1 MKKKPLSIL
10 NFTQNA
16 DVINAVQ
23 DVQEYIA
30 RKIDEDPK
38 FSYSD
43 IVDGEGNWYVDLVQ
57 EGGGVLGIALVGY
70 TYVLEQ
76 AGLRFLN
83 LGGTSAGAINT
94 LLLAAADI
102 PQNPKSEKILSKLKD
117 LDFLEFIDGRKSG
130 DKSVREF
137 IESLISLQTSK
148 RSGFLKKLRVAY
160 EFLGTWD
167 DLRNEMGL
175 NRGHEFEEWL
185 QNVLHSPEFGNIS
198 TLQQLVD
205 KMETLPTELKRFV
218 KIPTA
223 EDRQKW
229 PLAIIA
235 ADITTETKAVFPR
248 DAYLYTLDP
257 METNPS
263 EFVRASMSVPLF
275 FYPKTF
281 NVPYLE
287 DLDAI
292 FQEDGTLDLKTKKE
306 RYERLVRGWREDKE
320 INVQPEEAILVDGG
334 IISNFPIDV
343 FHISDRAPSR
353 PTFGV
358 KLGFEREGINTIKE
372 GARFKSAQ
380 LFGIIFETARLARD
394 RDFIKSNPDF
404 NKLVAYIDTADHYWL
419 NFFLSDEDKVDLFA
433 RGARA
438 ARDFLLQFDWDN
450 YKKIRKQLLLQG
462 TRNILDATYQNML
475 TDALN
480 KRKQKA
486 NAEGTVYKVSLEDPD
501 SSVVREW
508 KKQLEILSTRISM
521 IKLRKDVEATEEVFR
536 VLWIDDECKED
547 EYFKANELQFIKET
561 IGAEVET
568 ATSSTMARSYL
579 ELNNYHYD
587 LIISDIKRGS
597 EDESPSESEVTD
609 IPDGIVFLNELVGKV
624 DSGEVIS
631 LPPVIFYISNLDR
644 SRGIPAYAFGIT
656 NQITE
661 LMHLVADVY
670 ERRGLYR
677 YITPHQTPGRGDTL
691 V

>member
-16 DVINAVQ
+16 DVINAIQ
-23 DVQEYIA
+23 DVKEHID
-30 RKIDEDPK
+30 RKKAENPK

-43 IVDGEGNWYVDLVQ
+43 VVDNEGNWYVDLVQ

-76 AGLRFLN
+76 AGFRFLN

-94 LLLAAADI
+94 LLMAAADI
-102 PQNPKSEKILSKLKD
+102 PQNPKSEKILAKLKD
-117 LDFLEFIDGRKSG
+117 LDFLDFIDGRKPG

-137 IESLISLQTSK
+137 IEALITLQTSP
-148 RSGFLKKLRVAY
+148 RSGFFKKLWAAY
-160 EFLGTWD
+160 EFLGAWD
-167 DLRNEMGL
+167 DIRNEMGL
-175 NRGHEFEEWL
+175 NRGQVFEEWL
-185 QNVLHSPEFGNIS
+185 EAVLHSPEFGNIS

-205 KMETLPTELKRFV
+205 KMETLPTELRRFV
-218 KIPTA
+218 KIPNT

-257 METNPS
+257 LETNPS

-287 DLDAI
+287 DLDTI
-292 FQEDGTLDLKTKKE
+292 FQEDGTLDVETKKA
-306 RYERLVRGWREDKE
+306 RYEKLVRGWREDKE
-320 INVQPEEAILVDGG
+320 INEQPEEAILVDGG

-343 FHISDRAPSR
+343 FHISNRAPSR

-404 NKLVAYIDTADHYWL
+404 NKLVAYIDTGEHYWL

-433 RGARA
+433 RGAKA
-438 ARDFLLQFDWDN
+438 ARDFLLDYDWDS

-475 TDALN
+475 TEALN

-536 VLWIDDECKED
+536 ILWIDDECKED
-547 EYFKANELQFIKET
+547 EYFKANELQFIQET
-561 IGAEVET
+561 IGADVDT
-568 ATSSTMARSYL
+568 ATSSEIANSYL
-579 ELNNYHYD
+579 ALNNYNYD
-587 LIISDIKRGS
+587 LIISDIKRGNQDETDAKDS
-597 EDESPSESEVTD
+597 EPET
-609 IPDGIVFLNELVGKV
+609 PDGIQFLNGLVAKV
-624 DSGEVIS
+624 DRGEITS
-631 LPPVIFYISNLDR
+631 LPPMIFYISNLDR

-670 ERRGLYR
+670 ERRGLVPVCYSANA
-677 YITPHQTPGRGDTL
+677 TG
-691 V
+691 